1 MLTEFFLMNKSNKE
15 AMDLNLLYREFPEH
29 FVWSTTNKMWTR
41 RKRGHV
47 IGRVV
52 TCHPTEGERYY
63 LRLLLMNVRGPK
75 SYEDLRTV
83 NGVQYNSFREAAE
96 KRELLL
102 CDNNLVEC
110 MSEAATYQMPSSLRQ
125 LFAMLL
131 IYCNPTN
138 PRELWERFE
147 NPMSEDFEK
156 SSNLNVREIRYK
168 VLNYINDVL
177 HSMGRDINEFE
188 LISEYIKPSSIA
200 REAKEVHYERNIIV
214 SEEDLLLK
222 NKLNTEQRMAYNII
236 LDRVLSNKFGA
247 FFIDGP
253 GGTGKSFLYR
263 ALLATVRHKGFIA
276 LATASSGVAASLL
289 QEVEPLHSRFKIPI
303 DVNENFTC
311 NISKQSSLAS
321 LIRDARLIVW
331 DEISMA
337 KKKMVEAFDLLLRD
351 LMETNTLFGGKIV
364 VFSGD
369 FRQTLPVV
377 RSGKKEDF
385 IRESLLCSEIWNQ
398 LEKLQ
403 LSKNMRATK
412 DPEFC
417 EYLMRIGD
425 GKEKTN
431 DHGKIEIPHSLIIPF
446 TSEKE
451 SLNLLF
457 RNTYPDLYTCC
468 TKTSFIT
475 SRAILTTKNDFVDEI
490 NDMLISQFPNT
501 EKVYI
506 AIDET
511 IDPKDQS
518 EYEDFLHT
526 LNPIGLPPYKLSL
539 KKNCP
544 IMLLRNLN
552 PSEGLCNGTR
562 YFNMA
567 QRYTINMIT
576 PDTKDWT
583 CKVQVVDKSR
593 PRDNKDKTT
602 KYQVLVL
609 QDEEENQVQATIFS
623 TDITYFENEF
633 APFKTYLV
641 SVAHVKL
648 PPLGYENPLNKFV
661 WTLDKNTIVEPV
673 EEVKPPEDPLPP
685 PTRLTLTTFH
695 TFEYQSKEFEFVL
708 QQRRELE
715 KRIQEFILMD
725 KKKPTKL
732 TLWED
737 FIDHEGV
744 KLFNQL
750 HDYPI
755 ILARRIG
762 KSSSGTS
769 NRFVGL
775 TSKFNTTIEINPP
788 YPQAAE
794 LKTIK
799 TIETKLVAYKMKS
812 TTPIGSIMLIPF
824 EDEVISV
831 ANIQAQP
838 PGQVFNVEAEL
849 SLASKDQRFSVLA
862 CSNCKQLFTRYNVR
876 REIYCTSC
884 HQSTHLIP
892 RCQFELTIK
901 DNNVLQT
908 AIVSDEI
915 AEKMLHLTSEE
926 IYEICF
932 IKLEHFCCGSRNGH
946 FLHSFAAAI
955 ECRVLQAS
963 DVAMWMPSVPL
974 HLWKLKIFSP
984 VIA

>member
-1 MLTEFFLMNKSNKE
+1 
-15 AMDLNLLYREFPEH
+15 
-29 FVWSTTNKMWTR
+29 
-41 RKRGHV
+41 
-47 IGRVV
+47 
-52 TCHPTEGERYY
+52 
-63 LRLLLMNVRGPK
+63 
-75 SYEDLRTV
+75 
-83 NGVQYNSFREAAE
+83 
-96 KRELLL
+96 
-102 CDNNLVEC
+102 
-110 MSEAATYQMPSSLRQ
+110 
-125 LFAMLL
+125 
-131 IYCNPTN
+131 
-138 PRELWERFE
+138 
-147 NPMSEDFEK
+147 
-156 SSNLNVREIRYK
+156 
-168 VLNYINDVL
+168 
-177 HSMGRDINEFE
+177 
-188 LISEYIKPSSIA
+188 
-200 REAKEVHYERNIIV
+200 
-214 SEEDLLLK
+214 
-222 NKLNTEQRMAYNII
+222 MAYNII

-263 ALLATVRHKGFIA
+263 VLLATVRHKGFIA

-289 QEVEPLHSRFKIPI
+289 PGGRTAHSRFKIPI

-475 SRAILTTKNDFVDEI
+475 S
-490 NDMLISQFPNT
+490 
-501 EKVYI
+501 
-506 AIDET
+506 
-511 IDPKDQS
+511 
-518 EYEDFLHT
+518 
-526 LNPIGLPPYKLSL
+526 
-539 KKNCP
+539 
-544 IMLLRNLN
+544 
-552 PSEGLCNGTR
+552 

-609 QDEEENQVQATIFS
+609 QDEE
-623 TDITYFENEF
+623 
-633 APFKTYLV
+633 TYLV

-695 TFEYQSKEFEFVL
+695 TFEYQSKEFEFDVL
-708 QQRRELE
+708 AIVINGSPSTKTATG

-725 KKKPTKL
+725 KLKKPTKL

-762 KSSSGTS
+762 KSSSDIFIILLAY
-769 NRFVGL
+769 R
-775 TSKFNTTIEINPP
+775 
-788 YPQAAE
+788 
-794 LKTIK
+794 IK

-901 DNNVLQT
+901 DNNGFAT

-932 IKLEHFCCGSRNGH
+932 IKKETLSLQNVEDQLNGKIFNIQMKRLFTKRMDATQKLFILSYLEKEDLEHFCCGSRNGH

-984 VIA
+984 VIADKACVIVSSHAIAQPSYT

>member
-1 MLTEFFLMNKSNKE
+1 
-15 AMDLNLLYREFPEH
+15 
-29 FVWSTTNKMWTR
+29 
-41 RKRGHV
+41 
-47 IGRVV
+47 
-52 TCHPTEGERYY
+52 
-63 LRLLLMNVRGPK
+63 
-75 SYEDLRTV
+75 
-83 NGVQYNSFREAAE
+83 
-96 KRELLL
+96 
-102 CDNNLVEC
+102 
-110 MSEAATYQMPSSLRQ
+110 
-125 LFAMLL
+125 
-131 IYCNPTN
+131 
-138 PRELWERFE
+138 
-147 NPMSEDFEK
+147 
-156 SSNLNVREIRYK
+156 
-168 VLNYINDVL
+168 
-177 HSMGRDINEFE
+177 
-188 LISEYIKPSSIA
+188 
-200 REAKEVHYERNIIV
+200 
-214 SEEDLLLK
+214 
-222 NKLNTEQRMAYNII
+222 
-236 LDRVLSNKFGA
+236 
-247 FFIDGP
+247 
-253 GGTGKSFLYR
+253 
-263 ALLATVRHKGFIA
+263 
-276 LATASSGVAASLL
+276 
-289 QEVEPLHSRFKIPI
+289 
-303 DVNENFTC
+303 
-311 NISKQSSLAS
+311 
-321 LIRDARLIVW
+321 
-331 DEISMA
+331 
-337 KKKMVEAFDLLLRD
+337 
-351 LMETNTLFGGKIV
+351 
-364 VFSGD
+364 
-369 FRQTLPVV
+369 
-377 RSGKKEDF
+377 
-385 IRESLLCSEIWNQ
+385 
-398 LEKLQ
+398 
-403 LSKNMRATK
+403 
-412 DPEFC
+412 
-417 EYLMRIGD
+417 
-425 GKEKTN
+425 
-431 DHGKIEIPHSLIIPF
+431 
-446 TSEKE
+446 
-451 SLNLLF
+451 
-457 RNTYPDLYTCC
+457 
-468 TKTSFIT
+468 
-475 SRAILTTKNDFVDEI
+475 
-490 NDMLISQFPNT
+490 
-501 EKVYI
+501 
-506 AIDET
+506 
-511 IDPKDQS
+511 
-518 EYEDFLHT
+518 
-526 LNPIGLPPYKLSL
+526 
-539 KKNCP
+539 
-544 IMLLRNLN
+544 
-552 PSEGLCNGTR
+552 
-562 YFNMA
+562 MA

-695 TFEYQSKEFEFVL
+695 TFEYQSKEFEFDVL
-708 QQRRELE
+708 AIVINGSPSTKTATG
-715 KRIQEFILMD
+715 KRIQEFIVMD
-725 KKKPTKL
+725 KLKNSTKL

-794 LKTIK
+794 LRTWIK

-892 RCQFELTIK
+892 SDYQNICQFEVTIK
-901 DNNVLQT
+901 DNSGFAT
-908 AIVSDEI
+908 AIISDEI

-932 IKLEHFCCGSRNGH
+932 IKKETLSLQNVEDQLNG
-946 FLHSFAAAI
+946 
-955 ECRVLQAS
+955 
-963 DVAMWMPSVPL
+963 
-974 HLWKLKIFSP
+974 KIFNIQMKRLFTKRMDATQKLFILSYLEKQD
-984 VIA
+984 VIHKPMTSTTVNVTDAKKRTIEHLSSGEKEYPSMQMKNPPIKKN

>member
-1 MLTEFFLMNKSNKE
+1 
-15 AMDLNLLYREFPEH
+15 
-29 FVWSTTNKMWTR
+29 
-41 RKRGHV
+41 
-47 IGRVV
+47 
-52 TCHPTEGERYY
+52 
-63 LRLLLMNVRGPK
+63 
-75 SYEDLRTV
+75 
-83 NGVQYNSFREAAE
+83 
-96 KRELLL
+96 
-102 CDNNLVEC
+102 
-110 MSEAATYQMPSSLRQ
+110 
-125 LFAMLL
+125 
-131 IYCNPTN
+131 
-138 PRELWERFE
+138 
-147 NPMSEDFEK
+147 
-156 SSNLNVREIRYK
+156 
-168 VLNYINDVL
+168 
-177 HSMGRDINEFE
+177 
-188 LISEYIKPSSIA
+188 
-200 REAKEVHYERNIIV
+200 
-214 SEEDLLLK
+214 
-222 NKLNTEQRMAYNII
+222 
-236 LDRVLSNKFGA
+236 
-247 FFIDGP
+247 
-253 GGTGKSFLYR
+253 
-263 ALLATVRHKGFIA
+263 
-276 LATASSGVAASLL
+276 
-289 QEVEPLHSRFKIPI
+289 
-303 DVNENFTC
+303 
-311 NISKQSSLAS
+311 
-321 LIRDARLIVW
+321 
-331 DEISMA
+331 
-337 KKKMVEAFDLLLRD
+337 
-351 LMETNTLFGGKIV
+351 
-364 VFSGD
+364 
-369 FRQTLPVV
+369 
-377 RSGKKEDF
+377 
-385 IRESLLCSEIWNQ
+385 
-398 LEKLQ
+398 
-403 LSKNMRATK
+403 
-412 DPEFC
+412 
-417 EYLMRIGD
+417 
-425 GKEKTN
+425 
-431 DHGKIEIPHSLIIPF
+431 
-446 TSEKE
+446 
-451 SLNLLF
+451 
-457 RNTYPDLYTCC
+457 
-468 TKTSFIT
+468 
-475 SRAILTTKNDFVDEI
+475 
-490 NDMLISQFPNT
+490 
-501 EKVYI
+501 
-506 AIDET
+506 
-511 IDPKDQS
+511 
-518 EYEDFLHT
+518 
-526 LNPIGLPPYKLSL
+526 
-539 KKNCP
+539 
-544 IMLLRNLN
+544 
-552 PSEGLCNGTR
+552 
-562 YFNMA
+562 MA

-593 PRDNKDKTT
+593 PRDNKDKTI

-695 TFEYQSKEFEFVL
+695 TFEYQSKEFEFDVL
-708 QQRRELE
+708 AIVINGSPSTKTATG
-715 KRIQEFILMD
+715 KRIQEFIVMD
-725 KKKPTKL
+725 KLHPAFNKTLGQDFTIGLVLNKVPIPPHSNNHKSRVLLPGRNLANVPHYLFHVLGSVLKFLCLSSFDLVVCLIESTLRQTLGHPWKNSTKL

-794 LKTIK
+794 LRTWIK

-862 CSNCKQLFTRYNVR
+862 CSNF
-876 REIYCTSC
+876 
-884 HQSTHLIP
+884 
-892 RCQFELTIK
+892 TIK
-901 DNNVLQT
+901 DNSGFAT

-932 IKLEHFCCGSRNGH
+932 MPSSRFNSPSISPIKSAHWLITLEHFCCGSRNGH

-974 HLWKLKIFSP
+974 LLWKLKIFSP
-984 VIA
+984 VLADKACVIVSSHAIAQPFFHHCSGRGECHTVIPSDASFQFCLLSLNKKYELPISA

>member
-1 MLTEFFLMNKSNKE
+1 
-15 AMDLNLLYREFPEH
+15 
-29 FVWSTTNKMWTR
+29 
-41 RKRGHV
+41 
-47 IGRVV
+47 
-52 TCHPTEGERYY
+52 
-63 LRLLLMNVRGPK
+63 
-75 SYEDLRTV
+75 
-83 NGVQYNSFREAAE
+83 
-96 KRELLL
+96 
-102 CDNNLVEC
+102 
-110 MSEAATYQMPSSLRQ
+110 
-125 LFAMLL
+125 
-131 IYCNPTN
+131 
-138 PRELWERFE
+138 
-147 NPMSEDFEK
+147 
-156 SSNLNVREIRYK
+156 
-168 VLNYINDVL
+168 
-177 HSMGRDINEFE
+177 
-188 LISEYIKPSSIA
+188 
-200 REAKEVHYERNIIV
+200 
-214 SEEDLLLK
+214 
-222 NKLNTEQRMAYNII
+222 
-236 LDRVLSNKFGA
+236 
-247 FFIDGP
+247 
-253 GGTGKSFLYR
+253 
-263 ALLATVRHKGFIA
+263 
-276 LATASSGVAASLL
+276 
-289 QEVEPLHSRFKIPI
+289 
-303 DVNENFTC
+303 
-311 NISKQSSLAS
+311 
-321 LIRDARLIVW
+321 
-331 DEISMA
+331 
-337 KKKMVEAFDLLLRD
+337 
-351 LMETNTLFGGKIV
+351 
-364 VFSGD
+364 
-369 FRQTLPVV
+369 
-377 RSGKKEDF
+377 
-385 IRESLLCSEIWNQ
+385 
-398 LEKLQ
+398 
-403 LSKNMRATK
+403 
-412 DPEFC
+412 
-417 EYLMRIGD
+417 
-425 GKEKTN
+425 
-431 DHGKIEIPHSLIIPF
+431 
-446 TSEKE
+446 
-451 SLNLLF
+451 
-457 RNTYPDLYTCC
+457 
-468 TKTSFIT
+468 
-475 SRAILTTKNDFVDEI
+475 
-490 NDMLISQFPNT
+490 
-501 EKVYI
+501 
-506 AIDET
+506 
-511 IDPKDQS
+511 
-518 EYEDFLHT
+518 
-526 LNPIGLPPYKLSL
+526 
-539 KKNCP
+539 
-544 IMLLRNLN
+544 
-552 PSEGLCNGTR
+552 
-562 YFNMA
+562 MA

-695 TFEYQSKEFEFVL
+695 TFEYQSKEFEFDVL
-708 QQRRELE
+708 AIVINGSPSTKTATG
-715 KRIQEFILMD
+715 KRIQEFIVMD
-725 KKKPTKL
+725 KLKNSTKL

-794 LKTIK
+794 LRTWIK

-892 RCQFELTIK
+892 RCQFEVTIK
-901 DNNVLQT
+901 DNSGFAT

-932 IKLEHFCCGSRNGH
+932 IKKETLSLQNVEDQLNG
-946 FLHSFAAAI
+946 
-955 ECRVLQAS
+955 
-963 DVAMWMPSVPL
+963 
-974 HLWKLKIFSP
+974 KIFNIQMKRLFTKRMDATQKLFILSYLEKQD
-984 VIA
+984 VIHKPMTSTTVNVTDAKKRTIEHLSSGEKEYPSMQMKNPPIKKN